1 MTRTERRSIQELP
14 SQLISQIAA
23 GEVIERPASVVKEL
37 VENSLDAGADRVD
50 VRIDAG
56 GMKRIS
62 VSDNGCGIPK
72 DELALAVRRHATSK
86 IRSLKDLE
94 HVESLGFRGE
104 ALASIAAVS
113 DLTIRSRLP
122 QTSETWLWRESGI
135 DSGENIPPGT
145 RIDVED
151 LFYKTP
157 ARRKFMKSESTE
169 SAHVE
174 EQLVKLALSH
184 PDAGFSLVSNG
195 RTLLDLAPAD
205 WKRRIEALM
214 PKGFAEHARVVEWE
228 AGGMHIYG
236 LTSLPTFS
244 RSKPDAQYWFVNG
257 RFIRDRVLSHAV
269 RAAYEDVLYGRSHP
283 LYCLFIELPPDA
295 VDANVHPAKNEVRF
309 RESSKVH
316 HAVQSAVTRAL
327 AAPQAAGS
335 ESRETKEEPAAPAAS
350 LAPSIEQPAPMHGST
365 RPPFFGHPAFQQD
378 RNPSSNSKAALQSA
392 LRFYAREDSEVESK
406 PHPALMDAVVKEVGS
421 TSLMNEALRA
431 EPSLPQ
437 AEVPQVESA
446 ERARGNLPGSDG
458 HLGRAVAQIAGIYV
472 LAENEEGLVV
482 VDMHAAAERVLYEKL
497 KRQMDEMRLAVQPL
511 LIPLVVRVTPTQFAS
526 YEEHRET
533 LASLGL
539 DVSASG
545 EGALMLRSVPVMM
558 SDAGGGELEALLA
571 AVLDDLAGYG
581 ETALIETKRNELLG
595 TMACHAAFRAHRKL
609 TLPEMDAL
617 LRDMERTER
626 ADQCNHGR
634 PTWMQ
639 LTVADLDKLFKRGE

>member
-1 MTRTERRSIQELP
+1 M
-14 SQLISQIAA
+14 
-23 GEVIERPASVVKEL
+23 IERPASVVKEL

-62 VSDNGCGIPK
+62 VSDNGSGIPK
-72 DELALAVRRHATSK
+72 DELDLAVRRHATSK
-86 IRSLKDLE
+86 IRSLEDLE
-94 HVESLGFRGE
+94 HVQSLGFRGE

-113 DLTIRSRLP
+113 ALTIRSRLP
-122 QTSETWLWRESGI
+122 QTTETWLWRESGI
-135 DSGENIPPGT
+135 DSGESIPPGT

-184 PDAGFSLVSNG
+184 PTVGFSLVSNG

-214 PKGFAEHARVVEWE
+214 PKGFADHARVVEWE
-228 AGGMHIYG
+228 AGDMRIYG
-236 LTSLPTFS
+236 LVSLPTFS

-283 LYCLFIELPPDA
+283 LYCLFIELPADA

-327 AAPQAAGS
+327 AAPEAAGL
-335 ESRETKEEPAAPAAS
+335 EPKREEEKRADSAELLSGDSASARAAV
-350 LAPSIEQPAPMHGST
+350 

-378 RNPSSNSKAALQSA
+378 RIRPLNSKEAVQSA
-392 LRFYAREDSEVESK
+392 LRFYAREDAKVESD
-406 PHPALMDAVVKEVGS
+406 PGIALSDAAS
-421 TSLMNEALRA
+421 T
-431 EPSLPQ
+431 PSLPSGSEDSFR
-437 AEVPQVESA
+437 ADPLPHEVGQPAVRRE
-446 ERARGNLPGSDG
+446 ERAAEALPGTDG
-458 HLGRAVAQIAGIYV
+458 HLGRALAQIAGIYV

-497 KRQMDEMRLAVQPL
+497 KRQMDETRLAVQTL

-526 YEEHRET
+526 YEEHRGM

-545 EGALMLRSVPVMM
+545 EGALVLRSVPAMV
-558 SDAGGGELEALLA
+558 SDAGGAELEALLVS
-571 AVLDDLAGYG
+571 VLDDLAGYG
-581 ETALIETKRNELLG
+581 ETALIETKRNELLA

-617 LRDMERTER
+617 LREMEKTER

-634 PTWMQ
+634 PTWTQ